1 MHACMHGVF
10 LGNKWNNK
18 STSLGEPFNDLIEG
32 SNFTRSFKN
41 QSGSWGKIFITGS
54 EVYKG

>member
-1 MHACMHGVF
+1 MHGVF